1 MAEKKKRF
9 LEAMKFASEFAKR
22 FTVYIVSILIILF
35 AVLEIAVPK
44 KEYSEA
50 ENRYLAKFPKFSF
63 ETLKNGEFTKGLED
77 YLCDHFPL
85 RDNFMKIYAKVQ
97 KIEGKE
103 EINGVY
109 VCKDGY
115 YIEKPK
121 PYENMDNFIANVNDL
136 TDSYP
141 NCNVNLMLVPT
152 AITVYENKLPKNADA
167 GNQLEEI
174 DIVKNQLNDKIKFID
189 VYDSLMEGAKEGNI
203 FYKTDHHWTTLGA
216 YDAFK
221 KYCLD
226 MGLDEHPIEEYTLT
240 EVSKD
245 FYGTISS
252 KVNDKA
258 LQPDKIVSFTK
269 DLTLDVFYQNST
281 GRVLYNEGYL
291 SKRDKYS
298 FFLNNIND
306 KIVIKN
312 KKIKE
317 SRKGKNLLIFKDSY
331 ANCFVP
337 FLVDEYETIIVLDT
351 RYYLEGAE
359 TLIEDY
365 DVSDI
370 LVLYN
375 MNTVDTDT
383 GVAGIY

>member
-1 MAEKKKRF
+1 MADKKKRILAAF
-9 LEAMKFASEFAKR
+9 KYVSEFAKR
-22 FTVYIVSILIILF
+22 FTVYIVAIFVILS
-35 AVLEIAVPK
+35 AVLEIGLNKVT
-44 KEYSEA
+44 YSES

-85 RDNFMKIYAKVQ
+85 RDDFMKLYAKVQ
-97 KIEGKE
+97 KIEGKD
-103 EINGVY
+103 EINNVY
-109 VCKDGY
+109 IGKDGY

-121 PYENMDNFIANVNDL
+121 PYEHMDEFVANVNDL
-136 TDSYP
+136 CDSYP
-141 NCNVNLMLVPT
+141 NCSVNLMLVPT
-152 AITVYENKLPKNADA
+152 AITVYKDKLPKNADG

-174 DIVKNQLNDKIKFID
+174 EKVKSELSDKIKFID
-189 VYDSLMEGAKEGNI
+189 VYDTLVEGSEEGAV

-221 KYCLD
+221 KYCSD
-226 MGLDEHPIEEYTLT
+226 MGISEHKIDEYTLT
-240 EVSKD
+240 EVSKE

-252 KVNDKA
+252 KVNDNK
-258 LQPDKIVSFTK
+258 LEPDRMVSFTK
-269 DLTLDVFYQNST
+269 ELTLDINYQSST
-281 GRVLYNEGYL
+281 GHSLYNESYL
-291 SKRDKYS
+291 TKRDKYS

-306 KIVIKN
+306 KIIIKN
-312 KKIKE
+312 KKVKE

-351 RYYLEGAE
+351 RYYLDGAE
-359 TLIEDY
+359 DLIEDY
-365 DVSDI
+365 DINDI

-383 GVAGIY
+383 GVAAIY

>member
-1 MAEKKKRF
+1 MTKKKRI
-9 LEAMKFASEFAKR
+9 LQAIKYVSEFAKR
-22 FTVYIVSILIILF
+22 FTVYIVAILI
-35 AVLEIAVPK
+35 VLASALEMGLS
-44 KEYSEA
+44 KEKYSES
-50 ENRYLAKFPKFSF
+50 ENRYLAQFPEFSF
-63 ETLKNGEFTKGLED
+63 ETLKNGKFTKGLED

-85 RDNFMKIYAKVQ
+85 RDDFMKLYAKVQ
-97 KIEGKE
+97 KLEGKE

-109 VCKDGY
+109 VCKDNY

-121 PYENMDNFIANVNDL
+121 PYENMDKFVRHVNGL
-136 TDSYP
+136 ASTYE

-152 AITVYENKLPKNADA
+152 AITIYKDKLPKNAD
-167 GNQLEEI
+167 GGCQLEEI
-174 DIVKNQLNDKIKFID
+174 EKVKEKLDSKVNFID
-189 VYDSLMEGAKEGNI
+189 VSETLKKGAEEGTV

-221 KYCLD
+221 KYCSDL
-226 MGLDEHPIEEYTLT
+226 GLAEHPIDEYTLT

-252 KVNDKA
+252 KVNDKD
-258 LQPDKIVSFTK
+258 LKPDKMVSFTK
-269 DLTLDVFYQNST
+269 KNTLDINYQNAT
-281 GRVLYNEGYL
+281 GHVLYNEGYL
-291 SKRDKYS
+291 KRRDKYS

-317 SRKGKNLLIFKDSY
+317 DRKGKSLLVYKDSY
-331 ANCFVP
+331 ANCFIP

-351 RYYLEGAE
+351 RYYMNGGEELV
-359 TLIEDY
+359 EDY
-365 DVSDI
+365 GVTDI

-383 GVAGIY
+383 GVSGIY